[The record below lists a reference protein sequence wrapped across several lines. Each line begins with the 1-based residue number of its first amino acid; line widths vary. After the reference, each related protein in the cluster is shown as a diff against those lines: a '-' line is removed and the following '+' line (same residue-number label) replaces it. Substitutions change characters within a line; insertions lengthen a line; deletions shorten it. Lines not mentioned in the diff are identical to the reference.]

1 MPVIVPNAL
10 LSVADLSAYL
20 HRTVAASDQDAAVD
34 AVTFAVATVVDTV
47 GFDPAE
53 TTDHEVAQSDID
65 LARGVAVRV
74 AAQHFTNPEQRQS
87 YSGAEGLS
95 YTGSPQLV
103 GRIMTDADRKC
114 LLSIQLRYAPG
125 FG

>member
-1 MPVIVPNAL
+1 MPVIVPGLL
-10 LSVADLSAYL
+10 LSVADLETYL
-20 HRTVAASDQDAAVD
+20 HRSIPSADREAAVD
-34 AVTFAVATVVDTV
+34 AVTFAVATVVDAI
-47 GFDPAE
+47 GFNPAE
-53 TTDHEVAQSDID
+53 TADYVVSPSDVD

-87 YSGAEGLS
+87 YAGPKGLS